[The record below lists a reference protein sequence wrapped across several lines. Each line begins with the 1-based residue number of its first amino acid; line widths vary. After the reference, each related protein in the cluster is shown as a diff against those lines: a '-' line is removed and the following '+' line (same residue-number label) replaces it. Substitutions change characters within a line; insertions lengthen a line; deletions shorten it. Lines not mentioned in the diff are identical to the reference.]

1 MTFSSLLDRVSRK
14 AISLKNK
21 VLRQESEKIQLLG
34 DLMRN
39 SPRSHAGAQDWAQQ
53 CAALI
58 ECNLLDRVSKKDIAL
73 ILAGLVSY
81 RNTGVTPQ
89 MSHMALVR
97 AYENSSGVMQDL
109 LHKILFSA
117 APETGRPIKS
127 TFFGEIGPSDFD
139 AIQKELDEQGYVVLP
154 WRLTQPW
161 VDALVGEAGKFGYTL
176 RDAASDEREI
186 KNRKID
192 PASPPKCVAAYAKST
207 DLEASQLFNDFSN
220 DPLLVQLASRHMNA
234 SASPIGLSLWYSFAS
249 GAASS
254 EAAQLFHYDLDTL
267 RWLKVFVYLTDVGP
281 DNGPHEYVPASH
293 KPGAKPQALMDREY
307 ARLED
312 EEIDQHCPQGR
323 KSICGPRGT
332 VIIGDTS
339 CFHKGTAVTA
349 DYRLIFS
356 PIYAASRVG
365 YFHGE

>member
-1 MTFSSLLDRVSRK
+1 MTFTSLLERVSRK
-14 AISLKNK
+14 SISLKNK
-21 VLRQESEKIQLLG
+21 VFRQKLEKIQLLG

-39 SPRSHAGAQDWAQQ
+39 SPRSHAGAQDWVQQ
-53 CAALI
+53 CSDLI
-58 ECNLLDRVSKKDIAL
+58 ECNLLDRISKKDIAL

-81 RNTGVTPQ
+81 KNTGVTPQ
-89 MSHMALVR
+89 SSHMALVR
-97 AYENSSGVMQDL
+97 AYENSSGMMQDL
-109 LHKILFSA
+109 LHTILFSTEIEA
-117 APETGRPIKS
+117 GSTIKS
-127 TFFGEIGPSDFD
+127 TFFGQIKHSDVA

-154 WRLTQPW
+154 WRLDQSW
-161 VDALVGEAGKFGYTL
+161 IDALVAEAGNLGYLL
-176 RDAASDEREI
+176 RDPAPEEREI

-192 PASPPKCVAAYAKST
+192 PVNPPKCVAAYAKTT
-207 DLEASQLFNDFSN
+207 DLTTNQLFSEFSN
-220 DPLLVQLASRHMNA
+220 DPLLVSLASRHINA
-234 SASPIGLSLWYSFAS
+234 NALPIDLSLWYSFAS
-249 GAASS
+249 ATPSS

-293 KPGAKPQALMDREY
+293 KPGTKPQALMDREY
-307 ARLED
+307 GRLKD
-312 EEIDQHCPQGR
+312 EEIDAHCPQGR

-332 VIIGDTS
+332 VILGDTN
-339 CFHKGTAVTA
+339 CLHKGNAVLA